1 MSFDLVI
8 RGGTVATATETFQA
22 DVGITNGKIAALGD
36 NLTGS
41 DVIDAAGKLV
51 LPGGIESHCH
61 IAQETSSG
69 LLTVDDYRTGSISAA
84 FGGNTTIIPF
94 AAQMK
99 GQSIADVLRVY
110 DERASI
116 SVLDYGYHLIV
127 TDTSVPNFRED
138 MLAAFA
144 RGVTSFKVFLTY
156 DIRLTDEQFLDVL
169 EVGREAGALTMV
181 HAENHGMIDRLRTQ
195 FGAEGKLSPI
205 YHARSRPPE
214 AEAEAISRAIRLARF
229 AGAPLF
235 IVHVSTAEGA
245 AEVARARNA
254 GQALHAE
261 TCPQYLFL
269 TDEELKRPDGQ
280 KFICSPPIRDEATQE
295 ALWKALQTGVLEMSS
310 SDHSASRYDE
320 TGKLLHDG
328 GRDFRKVPNGMPGIE
343 ARLPLMFSEGV
354 AKGRISVNQFVALT
368 SANAARIFGL
378 AGRKGTI
385 APGAD
390 ADIAIWDPQ
399 ATWVMRDADTHDAV
413 DYTPFDGKE
422 ITGRP
427 ETMLQRGRTLIA
439 DKTLLAAPG
448 DGQFLHRARYGA

>member
-1 MSFDLVI
+1 MTLDLVI
-8 RGGTVATATETFQA
+8 KGGTVATAEATFRA
-22 DVGITNGKIAALGD
+22 DVGVTGGKIVALGD
-36 NLTGS
+36 GLQGTEA
-41 DVIDAAGKLV
+41 IDATGKLV

-61 IAQETSSG
+61 IAQESSTG
-69 LLTVDDYRTGSISAA
+69 MMTADDYRTGSISAA

-94 AAQMK
+94 AAQLK
-99 GQSIADVLRVY
+99 GQSISDVVTTY
-110 DERASI
+110 DARAAV

-138 MLAAFA
+138 MLAAFD
-144 RGVTSFKVFLTY
+144 RGITSFKVFLTY

-181 HAENHGMIDRLRTQ
+181 HAENNGMIDRLRAR
-195 FGAEGKLSPI
+195 FGDEGKLAPK
-205 YHARSRPPE
+205 YHALSRPPE

-235 IVHVSTAEGA
+235 IVHVSSAQGM
-245 AEVARARNA
+245 AEVARAREA

-269 TDEELKRPDGQ
+269 TADDLDRPDGG
-280 KFICSPPIRDEATQE
+280 KYICSPPLRDEATQE
-295 ALWKALQTGVLEMSS
+295 ALWRGLTNGVLEMSS
-310 SDHSASRYDE
+310 SDHAPYRYDE
-320 TGKLLHDG
+320 SGKLAKG
-328 GRDFRKVPNGMPGIE
+328 GNDFRTIANGMPGIE

-354 AKGRISVNQFVALT
+354 AKGRISINQFVALT

-378 AGRKGTI
+378 QGRKGTI

-390 ADIAIWDPQ
+390 ADIAIWDPE
-399 ATWVMRDADTHDAV
+399 ATWVMRHAEMHDAM
-413 DYTPFDGKE
+413 DYCPFEGRE
-422 ITGRP
+422 IIGRP
-427 ETMLQRGRTLIA
+427 EAMIQRGRVLVQDGRLVA
-439 DKTLLAAPG
+439 SPG